1 MWWLDDGSLVS
12 DSRQGVFC
20 TDGFD
25 RKGILTLKDY
35 LKERWMVKTHIGKA
49 SQYYRL
55 WIYSSEELKKFLRI
69 ILPYI
74 PVANTLPKVI
84 LIYKDPNL
92 QQRWTSEICQFT
104 KFPRQIVEKCL
115 TEKKKK
121 WRMFRR

>member
-1 MWWLDDGSLVS
+1 
-12 DSRQGVFC
+12 
-20 TDGFD
+20 
-25 RKGILTLKDY
+25 
-35 LKERWMVKTHIGKA
+35 MVKTQIGKA

-69 ILPYI
+69 ILPYL

-84 LIYKDPNL
+84 LLYKDPNL

-104 KFPRQIVEKCL
+104 KFSRQIVEKYL
-115 TEKKKK
+115 AEKKKK